1 MHSLIQL
8 SIVVLLLPLL
18 SFVILIFFNRRL
30 PRRGDFVGVGILG
43 TAFAISLYI
52 FWTVIVQAYD
62 PAFRVAWDF
71 TWIDL
76 GKVPGIGPLQI
87 KMGIVIDNLTAIML
101 AMVTLISL
109 LVHLYSTG
117 YMAGDK
123 NYGRYFAFLG
133 IFTFSM
139 LGIVLSDNFFSIYI
153 FWELVGLSSY
163 LLIGFFF
170 EKDSAADA
178 QKKAFLA
185 NRVGDI
191 GMWLGILILYSQFHT
206 FSFAEINVNLAAGKF
221 AMSNAWL
228 TAAGLLLFMGCVGKS
243 AQFPLHIWLPD
254 AMEGPTP
261 VSALI
266 HAATMVA
273 AGVYFVARI
282 FVLLTPDALHVIA
295 FIGAFTAFMAA
306 TIAITQNDIKRVLAY
321 STVSQLGYMVL
332 GLGVGAYSA
341 ALFHLVTHAFFK
353 ACLFLGSGAIIHA
366 MHHEQDMRWMGGLRK
381 HMPWTF
387 ATFTLATLAL
397 AGLPLTSGF
406 MSKDAILAGAI
417 GFANAEGGGVYYL
430 IPVLGFFSAM
440 LTAFY
445 MGRQIWLV
453 FFGESRTHLKP
464 ADDLHSAHHAHAAH
478 DAHNDLHHAAH
489 EVHEVSWNMRAPL
502 VILAALS
509 VFFVYSPNPLDGAQG
524 WFMKMIK
531 TPATV
536 VGSYQSAVGSEK
548 LAVGSGQSAV
558 EHQQSA
564 VGSQQPSTKTEHS
577 ALSTQH
583 SALGT
588 DHSALEP
595 QKSAVGSQQPAT
607 KTEHSALSTQHSAL
621 INDRQAEIA
630 HASHAA
636 HYPAI
641 YISSIM
647 VILGI
652 SLAGVV
658 YVFKIIDPDKTAD
671 AIRPLYLFSL
681 NKWYWDEI
689 YQATF
694 IRASLLLAKML
705 YWFDRNIIDGIVNG
719 SALFVRNIAFANNSF
734 DKYVVDGLVN
744 FTAFSVNTTGAV
756 LRKLQTGKVQ
766 TYVVMLLAVVFG
778 YFVFYFTR
786 LIY

>member
-30 PRRGDFVGVGILG
+30 PRRGDFLGVGILG
-43 TAFAISLYI
+43 TAFGISAYI
-52 FWTVIVQAYD
+52 FWSVIVQTYD
-62 PAFRVAWDF
+62 PAFRIAWDF

-76 GKVPGIGPLQI
+76 GNVPGVGPLQI
-87 KMGIVIDNLTAIML
+87 KMGVVIDNLTAIML

-139 LGIVLSDNFFSIYI
+139 LGIVLSDNLFAIYI

-170 EKDSAADA
+170 EKQSAADA

-206 FSFAEINVNLAAGKF
+206 FSFEQIYANLAAGKF
-221 AMSNAWL
+221 ALSHGWL
-228 TAAGLLLFMGCVGKS
+228 TAAGILLFMGCVGKS
-243 AQFPLHIWLPD
+243 AQFPLHVWLPD

-295 FIGAFTAFMAA
+295 FTGALTAFMAA

-341 ALFHLVTHAFFK
+341 ALFHLLTHAFFK

-366 MHHEQDMRWMGGLRK
+366 MHHEQDMRWMGALRK
-381 HMPWTF
+381 KMPWTF

-417 GFANAEGGGVYYL
+417 GFAKVEGGGIYYL

-464 ADDLHSAHHAHAAH
+464 ADDQHQDHHAHAAH
-478 DAHNDLHHAAH
+478 DAHADEHHEEH
-489 EVHEVSWNMRAPL
+489 EVHEVAWNMRAPL

-509 VFFVYSPNPLDGAQG
+509 VFFVYSPDPLDGGKG
-524 WFMKMIK
+524 WFMKMIP

-536 VGSYQSAVGSEK
+536 VGEANHQIGDLHAPVAAPALAAVVPAIEAPAAEAGKHGGAEKGAHSYA
-548 LAVGSGQSAV
+548 
-558 EHQQSA
+558 
-564 VGSQQPSTKTEHS
+564 
-577 ALSTQH
+577 
-583 SALGT
+583 
-588 DHSALEP
+588 DM
-595 QKSAVGSQQPAT
+595 
-607 KTEHSALSTQHSAL
+607 
-621 INDRQAEIA
+621 RQAEII
-630 HASHAA
+630 HAGHAA
-636 HYPAI
+636 HFTAI

-647 VILGI
+647 VLLGI
-652 SLAGVV
+652 SLAFVV
-658 YVFKIIDPDKTAD
+658 YVFNIIDPEKTAI

-689 YQATF
+689 YDATV
-694 IRASLLLAKML
+694 IKGSML
-705 YWFDRNIIDGIVNG
+705 IANILSWFDTHIVDGIVNG
-719 SALFVRNIAFANNSF
+719 VATLVRNFALLNDAFDRN
-734 DKYVVDGLVN
+734 VVDGMVN
-744 FTAFSVNTTGAV
+744 FTAFTINTTGAM

-766 TYVVMLLAVVFG
+766 TYIVMLLLAVFG
-778 YFVFYFTR
+778 YFVFYLTR

>member
-43 TAFAISLYI
+43 TAFAISAYI
-52 FWTVIVQAYD
+52 FWTVIVQTYD

-87 KMGIVIDNLTAIML
+87 RMGIVIDNLTAIML

-139 LGIVLSDNFFSIYI
+139 LGIVLSDNLFSIYI

-170 EKDSAADA
+170 EKESAADA

-206 FSFAEINVNLAAGKF
+206 FSFTEIYANLAAGKF

-417 GFANAEGGGVYYL
+417 GFAKVEGGGVYYL

-464 ADDLHSAHHAHAAH
+464 ADDLHVEHHAHSAH
-478 DAHNDLHHAAH
+478 DAHNDLHHSAH

-524 WFMKMIK
+524 WFMKMIQ

-536 VGSYQSAVGSEK
+536 VGSYQTATEPQKSAVS
-548 LAVGSGQSAV
+548 SQQSAT
-558 EHQQSA
+558 EHQQLA
-564 VGSQQPSTKTEHS
+564 VGSQQSATEGQHS

-583 SALGT
+583 SAL
-588 DHSALEP
+588 SE
-595 QKSAVGSQQPAT
+595 
-607 KTEHSALSTQHSAL
+607 STQHSEPKELPTANRQL
-621 INDRQAEIA
+621 PTVLNERQAELA
-630 HASHAA
+630 HGSHAA
-636 HYPAI
+636 HFPAI

-658 YVFKIIDPDKTAD
+658 FVFKIIDPDKTAE

-689 YQATF
+689 YDATF
-694 IRASLLLAKML
+694 IKGSLLLSKML
-705 YWFDRNIIDGIVNG
+705 AWFDTNIIDGFVNG
-719 SALFVRNIAFANNSF
+719 VALIVRNFAFANNSF

>member
-30 PRRGDFVGVGILG
+30 PRRGDFIGVGILG
-43 TAFAISLYI
+43 TAFAISAYI
-52 FWTVIVQAYD
+52 FWSVIVQTYD
-62 PAFRVAWDF
+62 PAFRIAWDF

-76 GKVPGIGPLQI
+76 GNVPGVGPLQI
-87 KMGIVIDNLTAIML
+87 KMGVVIDNLTSIML

-139 LGIVLSDNFFSIYI
+139 LGIVLSDNLFSIYI

-170 EKDSAADA
+170 EKQSAADA

-206 FSFAEINVNLAAGKF
+206 FSFEQIYANLAAGKF
-221 AMSNAWL
+221 GLSNGWL
-228 TAAGLLLFMGCVGKS
+228 TAAGILLFMGCVGKS
-243 AQFPLHIWLPD
+243 AQFPLHVWLPD

-282 FVLLTPDALHVIA
+282 FVVLTPDALHVIA
-295 FIGAFTAFMAA
+295 FTGACTAFMAA

-417 GFANAEGGGVYYL
+417 GFAKTEGGGIFYL

-464 ADDLHSAHHAHAAH
+464 AEDDHHAAHHAHAGH
-478 DAHNDLHHAAH
+478 DAHTDDHHQEH
-489 EVHEVSWNMRAPL
+489 GVHEVSWNMRAPL
-502 VILAALS
+502 VILATLS
-509 VFFVYSPNPLDGAQG
+509 IFFVYSPDPLDGGKG
-524 WFMKMIK
+524 WFMKMIQ

-536 VGSYQSAVGSEK
+536 VGEANHQIGDLRTPVSTATLAAAVPTVEVP
-548 LAVGSGQSAV
+548 AVEAV
-558 EHQQSA
+558 EHA
-564 VGSQQPSTKTEHS
+564 GAEKGAHS
-577 ALSTQH
+577 YA
-583 SALGT
+583 
-588 DHSALEP
+588 DM
-595 QKSAVGSQQPAT
+595 
-607 KTEHSALSTQHSAL
+607 
-621 INDRQAEIA
+621 RQAEIV
-630 HASHAA
+630 HAGHAA
-636 HYPAI
+636 HFTAI

-647 VILGI
+647 VLLGI
-652 SLAGVV
+652 SLAFIV
-658 YVFKIIDPDKTAD
+658 YVFNIIDPEKTAI

-689 YQATF
+689 YDATF
-694 IRASLLLAKML
+694 IKGSMLLANIL
-705 YWFDRNIIDGIVNG
+705 SWFDTTIVDGIVNG
-719 SALFVRNIAFANNSF
+719 VATLVRNFAFLNDGF
-734 DKYVVDGLVN
+734 DRHVVDGLVN
-744 FTAFSVNTTGAV
+744 FTAFTVNTTGAV

-766 TYVVMLLAVVFG
+766 TYVVMLLLAVFG
-778 YFVFYFTR
+778 YFVFYLTR

>member
-8 SIVVLLLPLL
+8 SIAVLLLPLL
-18 SFVILIFFNRRL
+18 SFVFLIFFNRRL
-30 PRRGDFVGVGILG
+30 PRMGDFVGVGILG
-43 TAFAISLYI
+43 TTFGISAYI
-52 FWTVIVQAYD
+52 FWTVIVQHYD
-62 PAFRVAWDF
+62 PSFRVAWDF
-71 TWIDL
+71 TWLDF
-76 GKVPGIGPLQI
+76 GDVPGIGPLEI
-87 KMGIVIDNLTAIML
+87 RMGIVVDNLTAIML
-101 AMVTLISL
+101 AMVTLISF

-117 YMAGDK
+117 YMKGDK
-123 NYGRYFAFLG
+123 YYGRFFAYLG

-139 LGIVLSDNFFSIYI
+139 LGIVLSDNLFSIYI

-206 FSFAEINVNLAAGKF
+206 FSYREIFAHLEAGDF
-221 AMSNAWL
+221 ALSHGWL
-228 TAAGLLLFMGCVGKS
+228 TAAGILLFMGCVGKS
-243 AQFPLHIWLPD
+243 AQFPLHVWLPD

-282 FVLLTPDALHVIA
+282 FVLLTPEALHVIA
-295 FIGAFTAFMAA
+295 FVGAFTAFMAA
-306 TIAITQNDIKRVLAY
+306 TIAITQQDIKRVLAY

-366 MHHEQDMRWMGGLRK
+366 MHHEQDMRWMGGLRRN
-381 HMPWTF
+381 MPWTF
-387 ATFTLATLAL
+387 VTFVVATLAL

-417 GFANAEGGGVYYL
+417 GFAETEGAWFYYI

-464 ADDLHSAHHAHAAH
+464 ADPHADHGAHSHDGHEEEHHG
-478 DAHNDLHHAAH
+478 
-489 EVHEVSWNMRAPL
+489 VHEVAWNMRLPL
-502 VILAALS
+502 VILATLS
-509 VFFVYSPNPLDGAQG
+509 IFIVYSPDPLDGGKG
-524 WFMKMIK
+524 WFMKMIP

-536 VGSYQSAVGSEK
+536 VGGEHHALYEATMVPAHGQAHVAMEAHEAPAVHAAADAQGHD
-548 LAVGSGQSAV
+548 ADSGA
-558 EHQQSA
+558 HGDGHA
-564 VGSQQPSTKTEHS
+564 YADP
-577 ALSTQH
+577 
-583 SALGT
+583 
-588 DHSALEP
+588 
-595 QKSAVGSQQPAT
+595 
-607 KTEHSALSTQHSAL
+607 
-621 INDRQAEIA
+621 RQAEIA
-630 HASHAA
+630 HLTHAA
-636 HYPAI
+636 HDRAI
-641 YISSIM
+641 QISSVM
-647 VILGI
+647 VVLGI
-652 SLAGVV
+652 GLALTV
-658 YVFKIIDPDKTAD
+658 YAFRFIDPDGTARR
-671 AIRPLYLFSL
+671 IRPLYLLSY

-694 IRASLLLAKML
+694 IRGSMLIASIFS
-705 YWFDRNIIDGIVNG
+705 WFDRNIIDGLVNG
-719 SALFVRNIAFANNSF
+719 IATVTRKFAFANGAF
-734 DKYVVDGLVN
+734 DKYAVDGMVN
-744 FTAFSVNTTGAV
+744 FTAFFVNTSGGV

-766 TYVVMLLAVVFG
+766 TYVVMVILAVFG
-778 YFVFYFTR
+778 YFVYYFAQ
-786 LIY
+786 LVS

>member
-18 SFVILIFFNRRL
+18 SFVILIFFNRKL

-43 TAFAISLYI
+43 TAFAISAYI
-52 FWTVIVQAYD
+52 FWQVVVRAYD
-62 PAFRVAWDF
+62 PAFRIAWDF
-71 TWIDL
+71 TWMDL
-76 GKVPGIGPLQI
+76 GNVPGVGPLQI
-87 KMGIVIDNLTAIML
+87 KMGVVIDNLTSIML

-139 LGIVLSDNFFSIYI
+139 LGIVLSDNLFSIYI

-170 EKDSAADA
+170 EKQSAADA

-206 FSFAEINVNLAAGKF
+206 FSFAEIYANLAAGKF
-221 AMSNAWL
+221 ALSNAWL
-228 TAAGLLLFMGCVGKS
+228 TAAGILLFMGCVGKS
-243 AQFPLHIWLPD
+243 AQFPLHVWLPD

-282 FVLLTPDALHVIA
+282 FIILTPDALHVIA

-306 TIAITQNDIKRVLAY
+306 TIAITQHDIKRVLAY

-381 HMPWTF
+381 NMPWTF

-406 MSKDAILAGAI
+406 LSKDAILAGAI
-417 GFANAEGGGVYYL
+417 GFANVEGGGIYYL

-464 ADDLHSAHHAHAAH
+464 VEEDHHAGHHAHSSH
-478 DAHNDLHHAAH
+478 DAHSDDHHEEH
-489 EVHEVSWNMRAPL
+489 GVHEVSWNMRAPL
-502 VILAALS
+502 VILATLS
-509 VFFVYSPNPLDGAQG
+509 VFFVYSPDPLDGAKG
-524 WFMKMIK
+524 WFMKMIP

-536 VGSYQSAVGSEK
+536 VGADNPQIGSMSAGVASPH
-548 LAVGSGQSAV
+548 LAAV
-558 EHQQSA
+558 
-564 VGSQQPSTKTEHS
+564 VVPVPTEGEAAAASHG
-577 ALSTQH
+577 A
-583 SALGT
+583 A
-588 DHSALEP
+588 
-595 QKSAVGSQQPAT
+595 PAT
-607 KTEHSALSTQHSAL
+607 HGVSAATAGSHGEAKGGHSYS
-621 INDRQAEIA
+621 DPRQAEIV
-630 HASHAA
+630 HAGHAA
-636 HYPAI
+636 HYTAI
-641 YISSIM
+641 YISSVM
-647 VILGI
+647 VVLGI
-652 SLAGVV
+652 GLAFIV
-658 YVFKIIDPDKTAD
+658 YVFGIIDPDKTAL
-671 AIRPLYLFSL
+671 ALRPLYLFSL

-689 YQATF
+689 YEATF
-694 IRASLLLAKML
+694 IKGSMSVARIFT
-705 YWFDRNIIDGIVNG
+705 WFDINIVDGMVNG
-719 SALFVRNIAFANNSF
+719 VATLVKKFAFLNNSF
-734 DKYVVDGLVN
+734 DKHVVDGAVN
-744 FTAFSVNTTGAV
+744 FTAFTVNTTGAV

-766 TYVVMLLAVVFG
+766 SYIVMLLLVVFG

-786 LIY
+786 LIH

>member
-43 TAFAISLYI
+43 SAFAISAYI
-52 FWTVIVQAYD
+52 FWSVIVQTYD
-62 PAFRVAWDF
+62 PAFRIAWDF

-76 GKVPGIGPLQI
+76 GNVHGIGPLQVR
-87 KMGIVIDNLTAIML
+87 MGIVIDNLTAIML

-139 LGIVLSDNFFSIYI
+139 LGIVLSDNLFSIYI

-170 EKDSAADA
+170 EKQSAADA
-178 QKKAFLA
+178 QKKAFLV

-206 FSFAEINVNLAAGKF
+206 FSFEQIYANLAAGKF
-221 AMSNAWL
+221 VMSNAWL

-381 HMPWTF
+381 NMPWTF

-417 GFANAEGGGVYYL
+417 GFAQVEGGGVFYL
-430 IPVLGFFSAM
+430 IPALGFFSAM

-464 ADDLHSAHHAHAAH
+464 VDNHHHGH
-478 DAHNDLHHAAH
+478 DAHGAHDDHHDAH

-509 VFFVYSPNPLDGAQG
+509 IFFVYSPNPLDGAEG

-536 VGSYQSAVGSEK
+536 VGPANHNCATTLVKAASPLMAEALPAVAAHGATDSP
-548 LAVGSGQSAV
+548 AVAGG
-558 EHQQSA
+558 EHA
-564 VGSQQPSTKTEHS
+564 TAKGEH
-577 ALSTQH
+577 AF
-583 SALGT
+583 A
-588 DHSALEP
+588 DP
-595 QKSAVGSQQPAT
+595 
-607 KTEHSALSTQHSAL
+607 
-621 INDRQAEIA
+621 RQAEIA
-630 HASHAA
+630 HAAHAA
-636 HYPAI
+636 HFQAI

-647 VILGI
+647 VLVGI

-658 YVFKIIDPDKTAD
+658 FVFKIIDPDKTAQ

-689 YQATF
+689 YEATF
-694 IRASLLLAKML
+694 IKGSVVLSKML
-705 YWFDRNIIDGIVNG
+705 SWFDTNVIDGMVNG
-719 SALFVRNIAFANNSF
+719 VAFLVRKLAFANNSF
-734 DKYVVDGLVN
+734 DKYVVDGFVN

-766 TYVVMLLAVVFG
+766 TYVVMLLLVVFG

-786 LIY
+786 LLY

>member
-18 SFVILIFFNRRL
+18 SFVILIFFNRKL

-43 TAFAISLYI
+43 TAFAISATI
-52 FWTVIVQAYD
+52 FWQVVVQAYD

-76 GKVPGIGPLQI
+76 GNVPGVGHLQF
-87 KMGIVIDNLTAIML
+87 KMGIVIDNLTSIML

-139 LGIVLSDNFFSIYI
+139 LGIVLSDNLFSIYI

-170 EKDSAADA
+170 EKQSAADA

-206 FSFAEINVNLAAGKF
+206 FSFQEVYANLAAGKF
-221 AMSNAWL
+221 GLSNGWL
-228 TAAGLLLFMGCVGKS
+228 TAAGILLFMGCVGKS
-243 AQFPLHIWLPD
+243 AQFPLHVWLPD

-282 FVLLTPDALHVIA
+282 FIILTPDALHVIA
-295 FIGAFTAFMAA
+295 FIGACTAFMAA

-366 MHHEQDMRWMGGLRK
+366 THHEQDMRWMGGLSK
-381 HMPWTF
+381 NMPWTF

-406 MSKDAILAGAI
+406 LSKDAILAGAI
-417 GFANAEGGGVYYL
+417 GFANVEGGGIYYL

-453 FFGESRTHLKP
+453 FFGENRAHLKP
-464 ADDLHSAHHAHAAH
+464 ADDHHHGHDAHAAH
-478 DAHNDLHHAAH
+478 GADDSHDDHHEDH
-489 EVHEVSWNMRAPL
+489 GVHEVSWNMRAPL

-509 VFFVYSPNPLDGAQG
+509 LFFVYSPDPLDGAKG
-524 WFMKMIK
+524 WFMKMIP

-536 VGSYQSAVGSEK
+536 VGA
-548 LAVGSGQSAV
+548 AN
-558 EHQQSA
+558 
-564 VGSQQPSTKTEHS
+564 
-577 ALSTQH
+577 
-583 SALGT
+583 
-588 DHSALEP
+588 P
-595 QKSAVGSQQPAT
+595 QKGALLAGVAAPAHEAVAAHGESAAPAAG
-607 KTEHSALSTQHSAL
+607 EHGVAAASNGEAKGGHNYS
-621 INDRQAEIA
+621 DPRQAEII
-630 HASHAA
+630 HAGHAA
-636 HYPAI
+636 HYTAI
-641 YISSIM
+641 YISSAM
-647 VILGI
+647 VLLGV
-652 SLAGVV
+652 SLAFIV
-658 YVFKIIDPDKTAD
+658 YVFGIIDPDKTAL

-694 IRASLLLAKML
+694 IKGSMALAKML
-705 YWFDRNIIDGIVNG
+705 TWFDINIVDGIVNG
-719 SALFVRNIAFANNSF
+719 VATLVRKFAFLNSSF
-734 DKYVVDGLVN
+734 DKHVVDGAVN
-744 FTAFSVNTTGAV
+744 FTAFTVNTTGAV

-766 TYVVMLLAVVFG
+766 TYVVMLLLALVG
-778 YFVFYFTR
+778 YFAFYLAR
-786 LIY
+786 LIH

>member
-30 PRRGDFVGVGILG
+30 PRRGDFIGVGILG
-43 TAFAISLYI
+43 TAFALSAYI
-52 FWTVIVQAYD
+52 FWSVIVQAYD
-62 PAFRVAWDF
+62 PLFKITWSF

-76 GKVPGIGPLQI
+76 GIVPGVGPLKI
-87 KMGIVIDNLTAIML
+87 NMGIVIDNLTAIML
-101 AMVTLISL
+101 SMVTLISL
-109 LVHLYSTG
+109 LVHIYSTG

-123 NYGRYFAFLG
+123 HYGRYFAYLG

-139 LGIVLSDNFFSIYI
+139 LGIVLSDNLFSIYI

-206 FSFAEINVNLAAGKF
+206 FNYDEIFGALAAGKF
-221 AMSNAWL
+221 TLSHAWL
-228 TAAGLLLFMGCVGKS
+228 TAAGILLFMGCVGKS
-243 AQFPLHIWLPD
+243 AQFPLHVWLPD

-282 FVLLTPDALHVIA
+282 FVLLTPEALHVIS

-381 HMPWTF
+381 PMPWTF
-387 ATFTLATLAL
+387 VTFTIATLAL

-417 GFANAEGGGVYYL
+417 GFAQAEGGGIYYL

-453 FFGESRTHLKP
+453 FFGNSRTHLKP
-464 ADDLHSAHHAHAAH
+464 AEHHAHGH
-478 DAHNDLHHAAH
+478 DAHHGHDDHHGEEH
-489 EVHEVSWNMRAPL
+489 GVHEVSWNMRAPL
-502 VILAALS
+502 VVLATLS
-509 VFFVYSPNPLDGAQG
+509 VFAVYSPDPLDGAKG
-524 WFMKMIK
+524 WFMSMVQ
-531 TPATV
+531 TPETV
-536 VGSYQSAVGSEK
+536 VGQK
-548 LAVGSGQSAV
+548 PLV
-558 EHQQSA
+558 EHTGLTEANGGNLLLAESVVHTEQQ
-564 VGSQQPSTKTEHS
+564 H
-577 ALSTQH
+577 
-583 SALGT
+583 GT
-588 DHSALEP
+588 DASPVPAAHGGAEAGHHSSGHTFSDP
-595 QKSAVGSQQPAT
+595 
-607 KTEHSALSTQHSAL
+607 
-621 INDRQAEIA
+621 RQAAIA
-630 HASHAA
+630 HGA
-636 HYPAI
+636 HEAHNPAI
-641 YISSIM
+641 IISSIM
-647 VILGI
+647 VVLGI
-652 SLAGVV
+652 SMAGIV
-658 YVFKIIDPDKTAD
+658 YVFRVIDPDRTAQ

-689 YQATF
+689 YDATIIKGSILISKIF
-694 IRASLLLAKML
+694 A
-705 YWFDRNIIDGIVNG
+705 WFDSNIIDGIVNG
-719 SALFVRNIAFANNSF
+719 IAVTVRKFAFANGSF

-744 FTAFSVNTTGAV
+744 FTAFFVNTSGAL
-756 LRKLQTGKVQ
+756 LRKFQTGKVQ
-766 TYVVMLLAVVFG
+766 TYIVLLMIAVCG
-778 YFVFYFTR
+778 YFVYYFTQ
-786 LIY
+786 LVY

>member
-30 PRRGDFVGVGILG
+30 PRRGDFIGVGILG
-43 TAFAISLYI
+43 AAFGISAYI
-52 FWTVIVQAYD
+52 FWSVIVQTYD

-76 GKVPGIGPLQI
+76 GNVPGVGPLQI
-87 KMGIVIDNLTAIML
+87 RMGVVIDNLTSIML

-139 LGIVLSDNFFSIYI
+139 LGIVLSDNLFSIYI

-206 FSFAEINVNLAAGKF
+206 FSFEQIYANLAAGKF
-221 AMSNAWL
+221 ALSNAWL
-228 TAAGLLLFMGCVGKS
+228 TAAGILLFMGCVGKS
-243 AQFPLHIWLPD
+243 AQFPLHVWLPD

-282 FVLLTPDALHVIA
+282 FVMLTPDALHVIA
-295 FIGAFTAFMAA
+295 FIGACTAFMAA

-341 ALFHLVTHAFFK
+341 SLFHLVTHAFFK

-406 MSKDAILAGAI
+406 LSKDAILAGAI
-417 GFANAEGGGVYYL
+417 GFAKVEGGGIFYL

-464 ADDLHSAHHAHAAH
+464 ADNHHAGHHAH
-478 DAHNDLHHAAH
+478 DSHAAH
-489 EVHEVSWNMRAPL
+489 SDDHHADHGVHEVSWNMRAPL

-509 VFFVYSPNPLDGAQG
+509 VFFVYSPDPLDGAKG
-524 WFMKMIK
+524 WFMKMIP

-536 VGSYQSAVGSEK
+536 VGEANPQIGSLHAVTAAPH
-548 LAVGSGQSAV
+548 LAGVVPTAEAV
-558 EHQQSA
+558 PAVAEHGA
-564 VGSQQPSTKTEHS
+564 VAGEHGEAKGGHLYS
-577 ALSTQH
+577 DS
-583 SALGT
+583 
-588 DHSALEP
+588 
-595 QKSAVGSQQPAT
+595 
-607 KTEHSALSTQHSAL
+607 
-621 INDRQAEIA
+621 RQAEIV
-630 HASHAA
+630 HAGHAA
-636 HYPAI
+636 HYTAI

-647 VILGI
+647 VVLGI
-652 SLAGVV
+652 GLAFVV
-658 YVFKIIDPDKTAD
+658 YVFGIIDPDKTAQ

-689 YQATF
+689 YDATF
-694 IRASLLLAKML
+694 IKGSMVLAKML
-705 YWFDRNIIDGIVNG
+705 SWFDTNVVDGIVNG
-719 SALFVRNIAFANNSF
+719 VALLVRKFAFVNDSF
-734 DKYVVDGLVN
+734 DKHVVDGMVN
-744 FTAFSVNTTGAV
+744 FTAFTVNTTGAV

-766 TYVVMLLAVVFG
+766 TYVAMLILVLFG

-786 LIY
+786 LIRGI

>member
-18 SFVILIFFNRRL
+18 SFVILIFFNRRI
-30 PRRGDFVGVGILG
+30 PRRGDFIGVGILG
-43 TAFAISLYI
+43 TAFGISAYI
-52 FWTVIVQAYD
+52 FWTVIVQTYD
-62 PAFRVAWDF
+62 PAFRIAWDF

-76 GKVPGIGPLQI
+76 GNVPGVGPLQI
-87 KMGIVIDNLTAIML
+87 KMGVVIDNLTAIML

-139 LGIVLSDNFFSIYI
+139 LGIVLSDNLFSIYI

-206 FSFAEINVNLAAGKF
+206 FSFEQIYANLAAGNF
-221 AMSNAWL
+221 GLSNGWL
-228 TAAGLLLFMGCVGKS
+228 TAAGILLFMGCVGKS
-243 AQFPLHIWLPD
+243 AQFPLHVWLPD

-282 FVLLTPDALHVIA
+282 FVMLTPDALHVIA
-295 FIGAFTAFMAA
+295 FIGACTAFMAA

-341 ALFHLVTHAFFK
+341 SLFHLVTHAFFK

-406 MSKDAILAGAI
+406 LSKDAILAGAI
-417 GFANAEGGGVYYL
+417 GFAQVEGGGIFYL

-464 ADDLHSAHHAHAAH
+464 ADNHHQAHHAH
-478 DAHNDLHHAAH
+478 DSHAAH
-489 EVHEVSWNMRAPL
+489 ADDHHTSHGVNEVSWNMRAPL

-509 VFFVYSPNPLDGAQG
+509 VFFVYSPDPLDGAKG
-524 WFMKMIK
+524 WFMKMIP

-536 VGSYQSAVGSEK
+536 VGEAN
-548 LAVGSGQSAV
+548 
-558 EHQQSA
+558 
-564 VGSQQPSTKTEHS
+564 
-577 ALSTQH
+577 
-583 SALGT
+583 
-588 DHSALEP
+588 P
-595 QKSAVGSQQPAT
+595 QKGALLSGSVAPHLAGVVRTTEVASPAVA
-607 KTEHSALSTQHSAL
+607 EHAAVAAGHGEAKGAHIYS
-621 INDRQAEIA
+621 DPRQAEIV
-630 HASHAA
+630 HAGHAA
-636 HYPAI
+636 HYTAI

-647 VILGI
+647 VVLGI
-652 SLAGVV
+652 CLALVV
-658 YVFKIIDPDKTAD
+658 YVFRIIVLKKPPVPSV
-671 AIRPLYLFSL
+671 R
-681 NKWYWDEI
+681 
-689 YQATF
+689 F
-694 IRASLLLAKML
+694 ISFRSTSGTGTRSMRQHLSRALWCWLECSPGSILTLLM
-705 YWFDRNIIDGIVNG
+705 
-719 SALFVRNIAFANNSF
+719 
-734 DKYVVDGLVN
+734 
-744 FTAFSVNTTGAV
+744 V
-756 LRKLQTGKVQ
+756 L
-766 TYVVMLLAVVFG
+766 
-778 YFVFYFTR
+778 
-786 LIY
+786 

>member
-30 PRRGDFVGVGILG
+30 PRRGDFIGVGILG
-43 TAFAISLYI
+43 TAFGISAYI
-52 FWTVIVQAYD
+52 FWTVIVQTYD
-62 PAFRVAWDF
+62 PAFRIAWDF

-76 GKVPGIGPLQI
+76 GNVPGVGPLQI
-87 KMGIVIDNLTAIML
+87 KMGIVIDNLTSIML

-139 LGIVLSDNFFSIYI
+139 LGIVLSDNLFSIYI

-170 EKDSAADA
+170 EKESAADA

-206 FSFAEINVNLAAGKF
+206 FSFEQIYANLAAGNF
-221 AMSNAWL
+221 GLSNAWL
-228 TAAGLLLFMGCVGKS
+228 TAAGILLFMGCVGKS

-282 FVLLTPDALHVIA
+282 FIMLTPDALHVIA
-295 FIGAFTAFMAA
+295 FIGACTAFMAA

-341 ALFHLVTHAFFK
+341 SLFHLVTHAFFK

-381 HMPWTF
+381 QMPWTF

-417 GFANAEGGGVYYL
+417 GFAKVEGGGIFYL

-464 ADDLHSAHHAHAAH
+464 ADTSPHDHNAHDTHAEEHHTAHA
-478 DAHNDLHHAAH
+478 
-489 EVHEVSWNMRAPL
+489 VHEVSWNMRAPL

-509 VFFVYSPNPLDGAQG
+509 VYAVYSPDPLDGAKG
-524 WFMKMIK
+524 WFMKMIP

-536 VGSYQSAVGSEK
+536 VGAANPQKGAHLGIVQTAELSA
-548 LAVGSGQSAV
+548 
-558 EHQQSA
+558 
-564 VGSQQPSTKTEHS
+564 P
-577 ALSTQH
+577 
-583 SALGT
+583 ALGAASVEAS
-588 DHSALEP
+588 H
-595 QKSAVGSQQPAT
+595 AVAVAGQEEAKGGHLYSDP
-607 KTEHSALSTQHSAL
+607 
-621 INDRQAEIA
+621 RQAEIV
-630 HASHAA
+630 HAGHAA
-636 HYPAI
+636 HYTAI

-647 VILGI
+647 VALGI
-652 SLAGVV
+652 ILAFVV
-658 YVFKIIDPDKTAD
+658 YVFNIIDPEKTALL
-671 AIRPLYLFSL
+671 IKPLYLFSL

-689 YQATF
+689 YEATF
-694 IRASLLLAKML
+694 IKGSMVLAKML
-705 YWFDRNIIDGIVNG
+705 SWFDTN
-719 SALFVRNIAFANNSF
+719 
-734 DKYVVDGLVN
+734 VVDGMVNGVALLVKKFAFVNDGFDRHVVDGMVN
-744 FTAFSVNTTGAV
+744 FTAFTVNTSGAV
-756 LRKLQTGKVQ
+756 LKKLQTGKVQ
-766 TYVVMLLAVVFG
+766 TYVVMLLLAVFG

>member
-30 PRRGDFVGVGILG
+30 PRRGDFIGVGILG
-43 TAFAISLYI
+43 SAFAISAYI
-52 FWTVIVQAYD
+52 FWSVIVQTYD
-62 PAFRVAWDF
+62 PAFKIAWDF

-76 GKVPGIGPLQI
+76 GNVPGIGPLTI

-139 LGIVLSDNFFSIYI
+139 LGIVLSDNLFSIYI

-170 EKDSAADA
+170 EKESAADA

-206 FSFAEINVNLAAGKF
+206 FSFDQIYANLAAGKF
-221 AMSNAWL
+221 SMSNAWL

-417 GFANAEGGGVYYL
+417 GFANVEGGGIFYL

-464 ADDLHSAHHAHAAH
+464 VDNHHHGH
-478 DAHNDLHHAAH
+478 DAHGGHDDHHDTH

-502 VILAALS
+502 VILAVLS
-509 VFFVYSPNPLDGAQG
+509 VFIVYSPNPLDGAEG

-536 VGSYQSAVGSEK
+536 VGPANHNCEVIKIVTVPVVAEVLPSAGVHG
-548 LAVGSGQSAV
+548 AVTAGEHASAKEG
-558 EHQQSA
+558 EHTFA
-564 VGSQQPSTKTEHS
+564 D
-577 ALSTQH
+577 L
-583 SALGT
+583 
-588 DHSALEP
+588 
-595 QKSAVGSQQPAT
+595 
-607 KTEHSALSTQHSAL
+607 
-621 INDRQAEIA
+621 RQAEIA
-630 HASHAA
+630 HGAHAA
-636 HYPAI
+636 HFPAI

-647 VILGI
+647 VVLGI
-652 SLAGVV
+652 SLAFIV
-658 YVFKIIDPDKTAD
+658 YVFRIIDPEKTAQL
-671 AIRPLYLFSL
+671 IRPLYLFSL

-694 IRASLLLAKML
+694 IKGSVVLSKML
-705 YWFDRNIIDGIVNG
+705 SWFDAKVVDGIVNG
-719 SALFVRNIAFANNSF
+719 VALIVKNFAFANNSF

-766 TYVVMLLAVVFG
+766 TYVVMLLLVVFG

>member
-8 SIVVLLLPLL
+8 SIAVLLLPLL

-43 TAFAISLYI
+43 TTFGLSAYI
-52 FWTVIVQAYD
+52 FWVVIVQHYD

-71 TWIDL
+71 TWIDF
-76 GKVPGIGPLQI
+76 GNVPGVGPLVI

-101 AMVTLISL
+101 TMVTLISF

-117 YMAGDK
+117 YMKGDK
-123 NYGRYFAFLG
+123 HYGRFFAYLG

-139 LGIVLSDNFFSIYI
+139 LGIVLADNLFAIYI

-170 EKDSAADA
+170 EKESAADA

-206 FSFAEINVNLAAGKF
+206 FSYHEIFGHLAAGEF
-221 AMSNAWL
+221 GMSHEWL
-228 TAAGLLLFMGCVGKS
+228 TAAGILLFMGCVGKS
-243 AQFPLHIWLPD
+243 AQFPLHVWLPD

-282 FVLLTPDALHVIA
+282 FVLLTPEALYVIS
-295 FIGAFTAFMAA
+295 FVGAFTAFMAA
-306 TIAITQNDIKRVLAY
+306 TIAITQHDIKRVLAY

-341 ALFHLVTHAFFK
+341 AIFHLVTHAFFK

-381 HMPWTF
+381 NMPWTF
-387 ATFTLATLAL
+387 VTFTVATLAL
-397 AGLPLTSGF
+397 AGLPLSSGF

-417 GFANAEGGGVYYL
+417 GFAQAEGGGIYYL
-430 IPVLGFFSAM
+430 VPFLGFISALM
-440 LTAFY
+440 TAFY

-464 ADDLHSAHHAHAAH
+464 VDPDD
-478 DAHNDLHHAAH
+478 HHAAH
-489 EVHEVSWNMRAPL
+489 AHGGEHHGVHEVSWNMRLPL

-509 VFFVYSPNPLDGAQG
+509 VFVVYSPDPLDGGKG
-524 WFMKMIK
+524 WFMHMIQ
-531 TPATV
+531 TPETV
-536 VGSYQSAVGSEK
+536 VGETAHAEPALHMEVVEEVAALGGVQEAVG
-548 LAVGSGQSAV
+548 
-558 EHQQSA
+558 EHA
-564 VGSQQPSTKTEHS
+564 TAAMHTESHTY
-577 ALSTQH
+577 A
-583 SALGT
+583 
-588 DHSALEP
+588 DP
-595 QKSAVGSQQPAT
+595 
-607 KTEHSALSTQHSAL
+607 
-621 INDRQAEIA
+621 RQAEIG
-630 HASHAA
+630 HLSHAA
-636 HYPAI
+636 HNQAI
-641 YISSIM
+641 MISSIM
-647 VILGI
+647 VALGI
-652 SLAGVV
+652 ALALLF
-658 YVFKIIDPDKTAD
+658 YVFRILTPERTAR
-671 AIRPLYLFSL
+671 AIRPLYLLSF

-689 YQATF
+689 YNATV
-694 IRASLLLAKML
+694 IKGSLVIARFLS
-705 YWFDRNIIDGIVNG
+705 WFDANIIDGIVNG
-719 SALFVRNIAFANNSF
+719 VATLTRKFAFASGNF
-734 DKYVVDGLVN
+734 DRYAVDGMVN
-744 FTAFSVNTTGAV
+744 FTAFFVNTSGAFM
-756 LRKLQTGKVQ
+756 RKLQTGKVQ
-766 TYVVMLLAVVFG
+766 TYVVMVILALFG
-778 YFVFYFTR
+778 YFVYYFTQ
-786 LIY
+786 LVY

>member
-18 SFVILIFFNRRL
+18 SFIILIFFNRRIA
-30 PRRGDFVGVGILG
+30 RNGDFIGVGILG
-43 TAFAISLYI
+43 TAFGISAYI
-52 FWTVIVQAYD
+52 FWTVIVQTYD
-62 PAFRVAWDF
+62 PAFRIAWDF

-76 GKVPGIGPLQI
+76 GNVPGVGPLQI
-87 KMGIVIDNLTAIML
+87 KMGIVIDNLTSIML

-139 LGIVLSDNFFSIYI
+139 LGIVLSDNLFAIYI

-206 FSFAEINVNLAAGKF
+206 FSFEQIYANLAAGNF
-221 AMSNAWL
+221 GLSNAWL
-228 TAAGLLLFMGCVGKS
+228 TAAGILLFMGCVGKS
-243 AQFPLHIWLPD
+243 AQFPLHVWLPD

-282 FVLLTPDALHVIA
+282 FIILTPDALHVIA
-295 FIGAFTAFMAA
+295 FIGACTAFMAA

-406 MSKDAILAGAI
+406 LSKDAILAGAI
-417 GFANAEGGGVYYL
+417 GFAKVEGGGIFYL

-453 FFGESRTHLKP
+453 FFGDSRTHLKP
-464 ADDLHSAHHAHAAH
+464 ADKSHQVHHAHDTH
-478 DAHNDLHHAAH
+478 DTHADDHHAAH
-489 EVHEVSWNMRAPL
+489 AVHEVSWNMRAPL

-509 VFFVYSPNPLDGAQG
+509 VYAVYSPDPLDGAKG
-524 WFMKMIK
+524 WFMKMIP

-536 VGSYQSAVGSEK
+536 VGEANPQKGALLTATAAPHLAGVVPTSEVPAPAHGATATSAEPAAAVGGHGE
-548 LAVGSGQSAV
+548 AVASHGEAKGG
-558 EHQQSA
+558 H
-564 VGSQQPSTKTEHS
+564 
-577 ALSTQH
+577 LY
-583 SALGT
+583 T
-588 DHSALEP
+588 DP
-595 QKSAVGSQQPAT
+595 
-607 KTEHSALSTQHSAL
+607 
-621 INDRQAEIA
+621 RQAEIV
-630 HASHAA
+630 HAGHAA
-636 HYPAI
+636 HYTAI

-647 VILGI
+647 VALGI
-652 SLAGVV
+652 IMAFVV
-658 YVFKIIDPDKTAD
+658 YVFKIIDPEKTARL
-671 AIRPLYLFSL
+671 IRPLYLFSL

-689 YQATF
+689 YEATV
-694 IRASLLLAKML
+694 IKGSMVLAKML
-705 YWFDRNIIDGIVNG
+705 SWFDTN
-719 SALFVRNIAFANNSF
+719 
-734 DKYVVDGLVN
+734 VVDGMVNGVALLVKKFAFVNDGFDRHVVDGMVN
-744 FTAFSVNTTGAV
+744 FTAFTVNTSGAV
-756 LRKLQTGKVQ
+756 LKKLQTGKVQ
-766 TYVVMLLAVVFG
+766 TYVVMVLLAVFG

>member
-43 TAFAISLYI
+43 SAFAISAYI
-52 FWTVIVQAYD
+52 FWSVIVQTYD
-62 PAFRVAWDF
+62 PAFRIAWDF

-76 GKVPGIGPLQI
+76 GNVHGIGPLQVR
-87 KMGIVIDNLTAIML
+87 MGIVIDNLTAIML

-139 LGIVLSDNFFSIYI
+139 LGIVLSDNLFSIYI

-170 EKDSAADA
+170 EKQSAADA
-178 QKKAFLA
+178 QKKAFLV

-206 FSFAEINVNLAAGKF
+206 FSFEQIYANLAAGKF

-381 HMPWTF
+381 NMPWTF

-417 GFANAEGGGVYYL
+417 GFAQVEGGGVFYL
-430 IPVLGFFSAM
+430 IPALGFFSAM

-464 ADDLHSAHHAHAAH
+464 VDNHHHGH
-478 DAHNDLHHAAH
+478 DAHGAHDDHHDAH
-489 EVHEVSWNMRAPL
+489 EVHEVSWNMHAG
-502 VILAALS
+502 AS
-509 VFFVYSPNPLDGAQG
+509 CYSCSTLHLLCLL
-524 WFMKMIK
+524 
-531 TPATV
+531 T
-536 VGSYQSAVGSEK
+536 QS
-548 LAVGSGQSAV
+548 
-558 EHQQSA
+558 
-564 VGSQQPSTKTEHS
+564 T
-577 ALSTQH
+577 
-583 SALGT
+583 
-588 DHSALEP
+588 
-595 QKSAVGSQQPAT
+595 
-607 KTEHSALSTQHSAL
+607 
-621 INDRQAEIA
+621 
-630 HASHAA
+630 
-636 HYPAI
+636 
-641 YISSIM
+641 
-647 VILGI
+647 
-652 SLAGVV
+652 
-658 YVFKIIDPDKTAD
+658 
-671 AIRPLYLFSL
+671 
-681 NKWYWDEI
+681 
-689 YQATF
+689 
-694 IRASLLLAKML
+694 
-705 YWFDRNIIDGIVNG
+705 
-719 SALFVRNIAFANNSF
+719 
-734 DKYVVDGLVN
+734 
-744 FTAFSVNTTGAV
+744 
-756 LRKLQTGKVQ
+756 
-766 TYVVMLLAVVFG
+766 
-778 YFVFYFTR
+778 
-786 LIY
+786 

>member
-43 TAFAISLYI
+43 TAFAISLYM
-52 FWTVIVQAYD
+52 FWTVIVQTYD
-62 PAFRVAWDF
+62 PAFKLAWDF

-76 GKVPGIGPLQI
+76 GNVPNVGPLKI
-87 KMGIVIDNLTAIML
+87 KMGIVIDNLTVIML

-123 NYGRYFAFLG
+123 HYGRFFAYLG

-139 LGIVLSDNFFSIYI
+139 LGIVLSDNLFSIYM

-170 EKDSAADA
+170 EKQSAADA
-178 QKKAFLA
+178 QKKAFLT

-206 FSFAEINVNLAAGKF
+206 FGYQEIFNNLAAGKF
-221 AMSNAWL
+221 TMSNAWL
-228 TAAGLLLFMGCVGKS
+228 TAAGVLLFMGCVGKS
-243 AQFPLHIWLPD
+243 AQIPLHIWLPD

-282 FVLLTPDALHVIA
+282 FALLTPDALHVIA
-295 FIGAFTAFMAA
+295 FCGALTAFMAA

-341 ALFHLVTHAFFK
+341 ALFHLLTHAFFK

-387 ATFTLATLAL
+387 ATFTFATLAL

-406 MSKDAILAGAI
+406 MSKDAILASAI
-417 GFANAEGGGVYYL
+417 GFAKVEGGGIYYI

-464 ADDLHSAHHAHAAH
+464 AEEHHGHDAHAAQGGHHGHDDH
-478 DAHNDLHHAAH
+478 DAHDEHHG
-489 EVHEVSWNMRAPL
+489 VHEVAWNMRAPL
-502 VILAALS
+502 VILASLS
-509 VFFVYSPNPLDGAQG
+509 VFFVFSPDPLDGAKG
-524 WFMKMIK
+524 WFMHMVQ
-531 TPATV
+531 TPQTV
-536 VGSYQSAVGSEK
+536 VGRYVSEHPKAMVTAETALMAEAV
-548 LAVGSGQSAV
+548 
-558 EHQQSA
+558 
-564 VGSQQPSTKTEHS
+564 QPEASH
-577 ALSTQH
+577 AI
-583 SALGT
+583 T
-588 DHSALEP
+588 DASHANAEP
-595 QKSAVGSQQPAT
+595 AHAAAGNHGEGPVFT
-607 KTEHSALSTQHSAL
+607 DE
-621 INDRQAEIA
+621 RQAELA
-630 HASHAA
+630 HGSHAA

-641 YISSIM
+641 IISSIM
-647 VILGI
+647 VVIGI
-652 SLAGVV
+652 SMALVV
-658 YVFKIIDPDKTAD
+658 FAFRIIDPDRTAA
-671 AIRPLYLFSL
+671 AIRPLYLFSY
-681 NKWYWDEI
+681 NKWYWDEM
-689 YQATF
+689 YEATV
-694 IRASLLLAKML
+694 IRFSILLSKALS
-705 YWFDRNIIDGIVNG
+705 WFDAKIVDGIVNG
-719 SALFVRNIAFANNSF
+719 VAITTRNFAFANGSF

-744 FTAFSVNTTGAV
+744 FTAFVVNTTGGI
-756 LRKLQTGKVQ
+756 LRKFQTGKVQ
-766 TYVVMLLAVVFG
+766 TYVVLALLAVVG
-778 YFVFYFTR
+778 YFIYYFTK

>member
-30 PRRGDFVGVGILG
+30 PRRGDFIGVGILG
-43 TAFAISLYI
+43 TAFAISAYI
-52 FWTVIVQAYD
+52 FWSVIVQTYD
-62 PAFRVAWDF
+62 PAFRIAWDF

-76 GKVPGIGPLQI
+76 GNVPGVGPLQI

-139 LGIVLSDNFFSIYI
+139 LGIVLSDNLFAIYI

-170 EKDSAADA
+170 EKQSAADA

-206 FSFAEINVNLAAGKF
+206 FSFEQIYANLAAGKF
-221 AMSNAWL
+221 GLSHGWL
-228 TAAGLLLFMGCVGKS
+228 TAAGILLFMGCVGKS
-243 AQFPLHIWLPD
+243 AQFPLHVWLPD

-295 FIGAFTAFMAA
+295 FTGACTAFMAA

-366 MHHEQDMRWMGGLRK
+366 MHHEQDMRWMGDLRK
-381 HMPWTF
+381 KMPWTF

-417 GFANAEGGGVYYL
+417 GFAKVEGGGIYYL

-464 ADDLHSAHHAHAAH
+464 ADDHHQDHHAHASH
-478 DAHNDLHHAAH
+478 DAHSDDHHEEH
-489 EVHEVSWNMRAPL
+489 GVHEVSWNMRAPL

-509 VFFVYSPNPLDGAQG
+509 IFFVYSPDPLDGGKG
-524 WFMKMIK
+524 WFMKMIQ

-536 VGSYQSAVGSEK
+536 VGEANHQIGDLRTASVTSA
-548 LAVGSGQSAV
+548 LAEVVPAV
-558 EHQQSA
+558 EAPA
-564 VGSQQPSTKTEHS
+564 VEAGAHGE
-577 ALSTQH
+577 A
-583 SALGT
+583 
-588 DHSALEP
+588 
-595 QKSAVGSQQPAT
+595 QKGGHGEAQKGAHTYSDV
-607 KTEHSALSTQHSAL
+607 
-621 INDRQAEIA
+621 RQAEIV
-630 HASHAA
+630 HAGHAA
-636 HYPAI
+636 HFTAI

-647 VILGI
+647 VLLGI
-652 SLAGVV
+652 TLAFVV
-658 YVFKIIDPDKTAD
+658 YVFNIIDPEKTAI

-689 YQATF
+689 YEATF
-694 IRASLLLAKML
+694 IKGSML
-705 YWFDRNIIDGIVNG
+705 IANILSWFDTHIVDGIVNG
-719 SALFVRNIAFANNSF
+719 VATLVRKFAYLNDGFDRNI
-734 DKYVVDGLVN
+734 VDGMVN
-744 FTAFSVNTTGAV
+744 FTAFTVNTTGAM

-766 TYVVMLLAVVFG
+766 TYVVMLLLAVFG
-778 YFVFYFTR
+778 YFVFYLTR

>member
-30 PRRGDFVGVGILG
+30 PRSGDFVGVGILG
-43 TAFAISLYI
+43 TAFAISAYI
-52 FWTVIVQAYD
+52 FWTVIVQTYD
-62 PAFRVAWDF
+62 PAFKVAWDF

-139 LGIVLSDNFFSIYI
+139 LGIVLSDNLFSIYI

-206 FSFAEINVNLAAGKF
+206 FSFTEIYLNLAAGKF

-417 GFANAEGGGVYYL
+417 GFAKVEGGGVYYL

-464 ADDLHSAHHAHAAH
+464 ADDLHGAHHAHAAH
-478 DAHNDLHHAAH
+478 DAHNDLHHSAH

-524 WFMKMIK
+524 WFMKMIQ

-536 VGSYQSAVGSEK
+536 VGSYQTATEPQKSAVGSQQSATEHQQLAVGSEK
-548 LAVGSGQSAV
+548 LAVGIGQSAV

-564 VGSQQPSTKTEHS
+564 VGSEKLAVGSQQSATEGQHS
-577 ALSTQH
+577 ALNTQH
-583 SALGT
+583 SALT
-588 DHSALEP
+588 NE
-595 QKSAVGSQQPAT
+595 
-607 KTEHSALSTQHSAL
+607 
-621 INDRQAEIA
+621 RQAELA
-630 HASHAA
+630 HGSHAA
-636 HYPAI
+636 HFPAI

-658 YVFKIIDPDKTAD
+658 FVFKIIDPDKTAE

-689 YQATF
+689 YDATF
-694 IRASLLLAKML
+694 IKGSMLLSKML
-705 YWFDRNIIDGIVNG
+705 AWFDTNIIDGFVNG
-719 SALFVRNIAFANNSF
+719 VALIVKNLAFANNSF

-744 FTAFSVNTTGAV
+744 FTAFSVNTTGVV

>member
-1 MHSLIQL
+1 MLSLIQL
-8 SIVVLLLPLL
+8 SIVILLLPLL

-43 TAFAISLYI
+43 TAFTISAYI
-52 FWTVIVQAYD
+52 FWTVIVQTYD

-76 GKVPGIGPLQI
+76 GNVPGIGPLTI

-139 LGIVLSDNFFSIYI
+139 LGIVLSDNLFSIYI

-206 FSFAEINVNLAAGKF
+206 FSFEQIYANLAAGKF
-221 AMSNAWL
+221 ALSNAWL

-387 ATFTLATLAL
+387 ATFTVATLAL

-417 GFANAEGGGVYYL
+417 GFANVEGGGVYYI

-464 ADDLHSAHHAHAAH
+464 ADDHHSAHHAHGAH
-478 DAHNDLHHAAH
+478 DAQGEDHGSHG
-489 EVHEVSWNMRAPL
+489 VHEVSWNMRAPL
-502 VILAALS
+502 VILAVLS
-509 VFFVYSPNPLDGAQG
+509 VFIVYSPNPLDGAEG
-524 WFMKMIK
+524 WFMKMIR

-536 VGSYQSAVGSEK
+536 VGPANHNSAANLSQSKSPLIAEALPASEANAK
-548 LAVGSGQSAV
+548 V
-558 EHQQSA
+558 
-564 VGSQQPSTKTEHS
+564 HS
-577 ALSTQH
+577 
-583 SALGT
+583 GT
-588 DHSALEP
+588 DAHGEA
-595 QKSAVGSQQPAT
+595 AG
-607 KTEHSALSTQHSAL
+607 EHAFSKGEHTFA
-621 INDRQAEIA
+621 DPRQAELA

-636 HYPAI
+636 HFPAI

-647 VILGI
+647 VVLGI
-652 SLAGVV
+652 SLACIVF
-658 YVFKIIDPDKTAD
+658 VFKIIDPDKTAE

-689 YQATF
+689 YDATF
-694 IRASLLLAKML
+694 IKGSVLLSKML
-705 YWFDRNIIDGIVNG
+705 SWFDTNIIDGIVNG
-719 SALFVRNIAFANNSF
+719 VALVVKNLAFANNSF

-766 TYVVMLLAVVFG
+766 TYVALLLAVVLG

>member
-8 SIVVLLLPLL
+8 SIAVLLLPLL
-18 SFVILIFFNRRL
+18 SFVFLIFFNRRL
-30 PRRGDFVGVGILG
+30 PRMGDFVGVGMLG
-43 TAFAISLYI
+43 LTFGISAYI
-52 FWTVIVQAYD
+52 FWTVIVQHYD
-62 PAFRVAWDF
+62 PAFRLAWDF
-71 TWIDL
+71 TWLDF
-76 GKVPGIGPLQI
+76 GNVPGVGPLQI
-87 KMGIVIDNLTAIML
+87 KMGIVVDNLTAIML
-101 AMVTLISL
+101 AMVTLISF

-117 YMAGDK
+117 YMKGDK
-123 NYGRYFAFLG
+123 YYGRFFAYLG

-139 LGIVLSDNFFSIYI
+139 LGIVLSDNLFSIYI

-206 FSFAEINVNLAAGKF
+206 FSYREIFEHLAAGEF
-221 AMSNAWL
+221 GLSNAWL
-228 TAAGLLLFMGCVGKS
+228 TAAGILLFMGCVGKS
-243 AQFPLHIWLPD
+243 AQFPLHVWLPD

-306 TIAITQNDIKRVLAY
+306 TIAITQQDIKRVLAY

-381 HMPWTF
+381 NMPWTF
-387 ATFTLATLAL
+387 VTFVIATLAL

-406 MSKDAILAGAI
+406 MSKDAILAGSL
-417 GFANAEGGGVYYL
+417 GFAETEGSWYFYL
-430 IPVLGFFSAM
+430 VPVLGFFSAM

-464 ADDLHSAHHAHAAH
+464 ADPHAHHGAHGH
-478 DAHNDLHHAAH
+478 DGHEEEHHG
-489 EVHEVSWNMRAPL
+489 VHEVAWNMRLPL
-502 VILAALS
+502 VVLATLS
-509 VFFVYSPNPLDGAQG
+509 VFIVYSPDPLDGGKG
-524 WFMKMIK
+524 WFMKMIP

-536 VGSYQSAVGSEK
+536 VGAVH
-548 LAVGSGQSAV
+548 AV
-558 EHQQSA
+558 EPEAAAAAMGPLVAEASPLEGHDAEAALHAETPMHPEAAHAEAS
-564 VGSQQPSTKTEHS
+564 GEHGES
-577 ALSTQH
+577 HAF
-583 SALGT
+583 A
-588 DHSALEP
+588 DP
-595 QKSAVGSQQPAT
+595 
-607 KTEHSALSTQHSAL
+607 
-621 INDRQAEIA
+621 RQAEIA
-630 HASHAA
+630 HLSHAA
-636 HYPAI
+636 HNRAI
-641 YISSIM
+641 QISSIM
-647 VILGI
+647 VVLGI
-652 SLAGVV
+652 GLALIV
-658 YVFKIIDPDKTAD
+658 YVFRFIDPDGTAE
-671 AIRPLYLFSL
+671 AIRPLYLLSF

-694 IRASLLLAKML
+694 IKGSML
-705 YWFDRNIIDGIVNG
+705 IAAIFSWFDRNIIDGMVNG
-719 SALFVRNIAFANNSF
+719 VATLTRKFAFFNGSF
-734 DKYVVDGLVN
+734 DKYAVDGMVN
-744 FTAFSVNTTGAV
+744 FTAFFVNTSGGV

-766 TYVVMLLAVVFG
+766 TYVVMALLAVFG
-778 YFVFYFTR
+778 YFVYYFAQ
-786 LIY
+786 LVS

>member
-30 PRRGDFVGVGILG
+30 PRRGDFIGVGILG
-43 TAFAISLYI
+43 SAFAISAYI
-52 FWTVIVQAYD
+52 FWSVIVQTYD
-62 PAFRVAWDF
+62 PAFKIAWDF

-76 GKVPGIGPLQI
+76 GNVPGIGPLTI

-139 LGIVLSDNFFSIYI
+139 LGIVLSDNLFSIYI

-170 EKDSAADA
+170 EKESAADA

-206 FSFAEINVNLAAGKF
+206 FSFDQIYANLAAGKF
-221 AMSNAWL
+221 SMSNAWL

-243 AQFPLHIWLPD
+243 AQFPLPIWLPD

-417 GFANAEGGGVYYL
+417 GFANVEGGGMFYL

-464 ADDLHSAHHAHAAH
+464 VDNHHHGR
-478 DAHNDLHHAAH
+478 DAHGGHDDHQDTH

-502 VILAALS
+502 VILAVLS
-509 VFFVYSPNPLDGAQG
+509 VFIVYSPNPLDGAEG

-536 VGSYQSAVGSEK
+536 VGPANHNCEVIKKVTVPVVAEVLPSAGTHGAATAGEH
-548 LAVGSGQSAV
+548 ASAKEGV
-558 EHQQSA
+558 HTFA
-564 VGSQQPSTKTEHS
+564 D
-577 ALSTQH
+577 L
-583 SALGT
+583 
-588 DHSALEP
+588 
-595 QKSAVGSQQPAT
+595 
-607 KTEHSALSTQHSAL
+607 
-621 INDRQAEIA
+621 RQAEIA
-630 HASHAA
+630 HGAHAA
-636 HYPAI
+636 HFPAI

-647 VILGI
+647 VVLGI
-652 SLAGVV
+652 SLAFIV
-658 YVFKIIDPDKTAD
+658 YVFRIIDPEKTAQL
-671 AIRPLYLFSL
+671 IRPLYLFSL

-694 IRASLLLAKML
+694 IKGSVVISKML
-705 YWFDRNIIDGIVNG
+705 SWFDAKVVDGIVNG
-719 SALFVRNIAFANNSF
+719 VALIVKNFAFANNSF

-766 TYVVMLLAVVFG
+766 TYVVMLLLVVFG

>member
-43 TAFAISLYI
+43 TAFALSAYI
-52 FWTVIVQAYD
+52 FWSVIVQTYD

-87 KMGIVIDNLTAIML
+87 RMGIVIDNLTAIML

-139 LGIVLSDNFFSIYI
+139 LGIVLSDNLFSVYI

-170 EKDSAADA
+170 EKESAADA

-206 FSFAEINVNLAAGKF
+206 FSFSEIYANLAAGKF

-243 AQFPLHIWLPD
+243 AQFPLHVWLPD

-417 GFANAEGGGVYYL
+417 GFANAEGGGIYYL

-464 ADDLHSAHHAHAAH
+464 ADDHHSAHHAHGAE
-478 DAHNDLHHAAH
+478 DGHHTAH

-531 TPATV
+531 TPETV
-536 VGSYQSAVGSEK
+536 VAKYK
-548 LAVGSGQSAV
+548 V
-558 EHQQSA
+558 ESI
-564 VGSQQPSTKTEHS
+564 EHS

-583 SALGT
+583 SAL
-588 DHSALEP
+588 
-595 QKSAVGSQQPAT
+595 Q
-607 KTEHSALSTQHSAL
+607 TEHSAHSPA
-621 INDRQAEIA
+621 DPRQAEIA
-630 HASHAA
+630 HEA
-636 HYPAI
+636 HLAHFPAI

-647 VILGI
+647 VVLGI
-652 SLAGVV
+652 SLAGIVF
-658 YVFKIIDPDKTAD
+658 VFKIIDPDKTAE

-689 YQATF
+689 YEATF
-694 IRASLLLAKML
+694 IRGSVLLSKILS
-705 YWFDRNIIDGIVNG
+705 WFDTNIIDGIVNG
-719 SALFVRNIAFANNSF
+719 VALVVKNVAFANNSF

-766 TYVVMLLAVVFG
+766 TYIVMLLAVVFG

>member
-43 TAFAISLYI
+43 TAFAISLYM
-52 FWTVIVQAYD
+52 FWTVIVQTYD
-62 PAFRVAWDF
+62 PAFKLAWDF

-76 GKVPGIGPLQI
+76 GNVPGVGPLTI
-87 KMGIVIDNLTAIML
+87 RMGIFIDNLTVIML

-123 NYGRYFAFLG
+123 HYGRFFAYLG

-139 LGIVLSDNFFSIYI
+139 LGIVLSDNLFSIYM

-170 EKDSAADA
+170 EKQSAADA
-178 QKKAFLA
+178 QKKAFLT

-206 FSFAEINVNLAAGKF
+206 FGYREIFDNLAAGKF
-221 AMSNAWL
+221 TMSNSWL
-228 TAAGLLLFMGCVGKS
+228 TAAGILLFMGCVGKS
-243 AQFPLHIWLPD
+243 AQLPLHIWLPD

-295 FIGAFTAFMAA
+295 FCGALTAFMAA

-341 ALFHLVTHAFFK
+341 ALFHLLTHAFFK

-381 HMPWTF
+381 NMPWTF
-387 ATFTLATLAL
+387 TTFTFATLAL

-406 MSKDAILAGAI
+406 MSKDAILASAI
-417 GFANAEGGGVYYL
+417 GFAKVEGGGIFYL
-430 IPVLGFFSAM
+430 IPFLGFFSAM

-464 ADDLHSAHHAHAAH
+464 AEEHHGHDAHAAH
-478 DAHNDLHHAAH
+478 GGHHGHDDHGAH
-489 EVHEVSWNMRAPL
+489 EEHHGVHEVAWNMRAPL
-502 VILAALS
+502 VILSALS
-509 VFFVYSPNPLDGAQG
+509 VFAVFSPDPLDGAKG
-524 WFMKMIK
+524 WFMHMVQ
-531 TPATV
+531 TPQTV
-536 VGSYQSAVGSEK
+536 VGRYV
-548 LAVGSGQSAV
+548 
-558 EHQQSA
+558 
-564 VGSQQPSTKTEHS
+564 TEHPAAANTTAAPLMAEAVQPGVS
-577 ALSTQH
+577 HAL
-583 SALGT
+583 T
-588 DHSALEP
+588 DVAAAP
-595 QKSAVGSQQPAT
+595 VPAVAA
-607 KTEHSALSTQHSAL
+607 EHSEAAEGPAFT
-621 INDRQAEIA
+621 DERQAELA
-630 HASHAA
+630 HGAHAA
-636 HYPAI
+636 HYTAI
-641 YISSIM
+641 IISSIM
-647 VILGI
+647 VVIGI
-652 SLAGVV
+652 SMALVV
-658 YVFKIIDPDKTAD
+658 YAFRLINPEKTSE
-671 AIRPLYLFSL
+671 AIRPLYLLSF
-681 NKWYWDEI
+681 NKWYWDEM
-689 YQATF
+689 YEATV
-694 IRASLLLAKML
+694 IRYSIVLSKML
-705 YWFDRNIIDGIVNG
+705 AWFDAKIVDGIVNG
-719 SALFVRNIAFANNSF
+719 VGIMTRNFAFANGSF

-744 FTAFSVNTTGAV
+744 FTAFFVNTTGAV

-766 TYVVMLLAVVFG
+766 TYIVLALFAVFG
-778 YFVFYFTR
+778 YFIYYFTK

>member
-8 SIVVLLLPLL
+8 SIAVLLLPLL
-18 SFVILIFFNRRL
+18 SFVILIFFNKRL
-30 PRRGDFVGVGILG
+30 PRRGDFLGVGILG
-43 TAFAISLYI
+43 TTFAISLYI
-52 FWTVIVQAYD
+52 FWSVVVQAYD

-76 GKVPGIGPLQI
+76 GNVPGVGPLVI

-101 AMVTLISL
+101 AMVTLISF

-117 YMAGDK
+117 YMAGDPR
-123 NYGRYFAFLG
+123 YGRFFAYLG

-139 LGIVLSDNFFSIYI
+139 LGIVLADNLFAIYI

-163 LLIGFFF
+163 LLIGFYF

-206 FSFAEINVNLAAGKF
+206 FSYQEIFANLAAGKF
-221 AMSNAWL
+221 GMSEAWL
-228 TAAGLLLFMGCVGKS
+228 TAAGILLFMGCVGKS
-243 AQFPLHIWLPD
+243 AQFPLHVWLPD

-282 FVLLTPDALHVIA
+282 FVLLTADALHVIA

-306 TIAITQNDIKRVLAY
+306 TIAITQHDIKRVLAY

-406 MSKDAILAGAI
+406 LSKDAILAGAI
-417 GFANAEGGGVYYL
+417 GFATAEGGGVYWL
-430 IPVLGFFSAM
+430 IPFLGFFSAM
-440 LTAFY
+440 MTAFY

-464 ADDLHSAHHAHAAH
+464 ADDHHHGHDAHAAH
-478 DAHNDLHHAAH
+478 GHDLHHEESH
-489 EVHEVSWNMRAPL
+489 GVHEVAWNMRAPL
-502 VILAALS
+502 VVLAALS
-509 VFFVYSPNPLDGAQG
+509 VFAVYSPDPLDGAKG
-524 WFMKMIK
+524 WFMSMVP

-536 VGSYQSAVGSEK
+536 VGSSSGDSNHSTAASPAHHTGILLAEAVPAGAHGAETDAQPEGVASEGHG
-548 LAVGSGQSAV
+548 AEAGVHGEAGAHEFSD
-558 EHQQSA
+558 
-564 VGSQQPSTKTEHS
+564 P
-577 ALSTQH
+577 
-583 SALGT
+583 
-588 DHSALEP
+588 
-595 QKSAVGSQQPAT
+595 
-607 KTEHSALSTQHSAL
+607 
-621 INDRQAEIA
+621 RQAAIA
-630 HASHAA
+630 HAA
-636 HYPAI
+636 HEAHNPAI
-641 YISSIM
+641 MISSVM
-647 VILGI
+647 VVLGI
-652 SLAGVV
+652 SLALVV
-658 YVFKIIDPDKTAD
+658 YVFRIIDPDRTA
-671 AIRPLYLFSL
+671 AGIRPLYLFSF

-694 IRASLLLAKML
+694 IKGSVVLSKVLSWIDTNIVDGAVNGVAVVTKKVAFTSGG
-705 YWFDRNIIDGIVNG
+705 FDR
-719 SALFVRNIAFANNSF
+719 
-734 DKYVVDGLVN
+734 YVVDGAVN
-744 FTAFSVNTTGAV
+744 FTAFFVNTTGA
-756 LRKLQTGKVQ
+756 LLKKLQTGKVQ
-766 TYVVMLLAVVFG
+766 TYVVMLMLAVIG
-778 YFVFYFTR
+778 YFIYYFTQ
-786 LIY
+786 LIS

>member
-18 SFVILIFFNRRL
+18 SFVILIFFNKRL

-43 TAFAISLYI
+43 TAFAISFYM
-52 FWTVIVQAYD
+52 FWTVVVQTYD
-62 PAFRVAWDF
+62 PAFRLAWDF
-71 TWIDL
+71 TWIDF
-76 GKVPGIGPLQI
+76 GNVPNVGPLKI
-87 KMGIVIDNLTAIML
+87 KMGILIDNITVIML
-101 AMVTLISL
+101 AMVTLISF

-123 NYGRYFAFLG
+123 HYGRFFAYLG

-139 LGIVLSDNFFSIYI
+139 LGIVLSDNLFSIYI

-170 EKDSAADA
+170 EKQSATDA
-178 QKKAFLA
+178 QKKAFLT

-206 FSFAEINVNLAAGKF
+206 FSYSEIFENLAAGKF
-221 AMSNAWL
+221 TMSYGWL
-228 TAAGLLLFMGCVGKS
+228 TAAGILLFMGCVGKS
-243 AQFPLHIWLPD
+243 AQLPLHIWLPD

-295 FIGAFTAFMAA
+295 FCGALTAFMAA

-341 ALFHLVTHAFFK
+341 ALFHLLTHAFFK

-387 ATFTLATLAL
+387 ATFTFATLAL

-406 MSKDAILAGAI
+406 MSKDAILASAI
-417 GFANAEGGGVYYL
+417 GFAHVEGGGIFYV
-430 IPVLGFFSAM
+430 IPFLGFLSAM
-440 LTAFY
+440 MTAFY

-464 ADDLHSAHHAHAAH
+464 AEEHHGHDAHAAH
-478 DAHNDLHHAAH
+478 GGHDAHGNDDHGHGHDEHHG
-489 EVHEVSWNMRAPL
+489 VHEVAWNMRAPL
-502 VILAALS
+502 VILASLS
-509 VFFVYSPNPLDGAQG
+509 VFAVFSPDPLDGAKG
-524 WFMKMIK
+524 WFMHMVQ
-531 TPATV
+531 TPQTV
-536 VGSYQSAVGSEK
+536 VGRYGAEHPKAEAPVAAPLMAEAAQTGASATMTDATAAPAPAAAGEHAEAAEGPVFTDERQME
-548 LAVGSGQSAV
+548 LAHGA
-558 EHQQSA
+558 
-564 VGSQQPSTKTEHS
+564 
-577 ALSTQH
+577 
-583 SALGT
+583 
-588 DHSALEP
+588 
-595 QKSAVGSQQPAT
+595 
-607 KTEHSALSTQHSAL
+607 
-621 INDRQAEIA
+621 
-630 HASHAA
+630 HAA
-636 HYPAI
+636 HYTAI
-641 YISSIM
+641 IISSIM
-647 VILGI
+647 VVIGI
-652 SLAGVV
+652 SLALIV
-658 YVFKIIDPDKTAD
+658 YAFRFIDPERTSV
-671 AIRPLYLFSL
+671 AIRPLYLFSF
-681 NKWYWDEI
+681 NKWYWDEM
-689 YQATF
+689 YDATV
-694 IRASLLLAKML
+694 IRFSMMTAKML
-705 YWFDRNIIDGIVNG
+705 SWFDAKVVDGIVNG
-719 SALFVRNIAFANNSF
+719 VAIMTRNFAFANGSF

-744 FTAFSVNTTGAV
+744 FTAFFVNTTGAV

-766 TYVVMLLAVVFG
+766 TYVVLALLAVFG
-778 YFVFYFTR
+778 YFVYYFTR